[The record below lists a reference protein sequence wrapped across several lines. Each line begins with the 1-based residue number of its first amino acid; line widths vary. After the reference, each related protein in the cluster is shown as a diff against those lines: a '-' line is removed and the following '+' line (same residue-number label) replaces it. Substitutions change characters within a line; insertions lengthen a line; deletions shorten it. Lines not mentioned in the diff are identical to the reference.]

1 METVRENRASFRFEH
16 SHVAWS
22 FTQDLGSDIYIGNY
36 TTIGQVDNP
45 VSRGQSPTSPV
56 KFGNN
61 VSIGNCCSIS
71 EGVALGDNV
80 KIGNNVVIRS
90 GVTISKGCV
99 IGHGTV
105 FEGDAFVGEQT
116 LIHAQCHITKGVKIG
131 KRVFIAP
138 YFVGANDPRCLRREL
153 YANNPCFEPEPYI
166 IEDGARIGI
175 GVILLPNVVIG
186 KNAQVGAGS
195 IVTHNVEPATLV
207 MGTPARVYR
216 QIPEKEWAVK

>member
-1 METVRENRASFRFEH
+1 METLRENKASFRFEH

-22 FTQDLGSDIYIGNY
+22 YTQNLGDNVYIGNY

-45 VSRGQSPTSPV
+45 NAKSPSPSKPV

-71 EGVALGDNV
+71 EGVELGDKV

-90 GVTISKGCV
+90 GVIINKYCV

-105 FEGDAFVGEQT
+105 FEGNAIVGENT

-131 KRVFIAP
+131 NKVFIAP
-138 YFVGANDPRCLRREL
+138 YFVGANDPRCLRRDLLDE
-153 YANNPCFEPEPYI
+153 NPDFEPEGYI

-175 GVILLPNVVIG
+175 GAVILPNVIIG

-195 IVTHNVEPATLV
+195 LVTHNVEPGTLV
-207 MGTPARVYR
+207 MGIPAKLVRN
-216 QIPEKEWAVK
+216 ISKEEWAVK

>member
-1 METVRENRASFRFEH
+1 MEALRGHKASFRFEH
-16 SHVAWS
+16 SNVTWS
-22 FTQDLGSDIYIGNY
+22 FVHGLQDSVYIGNY

-45 VSRGQSPTSPV
+45 SHKSPSPSIPV

-71 EGVALGDNV
+71 EGVTFGDNV

-90 GVTISKGCV
+90 DVTIARDCV

-105 FEGDAFVGEQT
+105 FEGNATVDENT

-131 KRVFIAP
+131 KKVFIAP
-138 YFVGANDPRCLRREL
+138 YFVGANDPLCLRRDLL
-153 YANNPCFEPEPYI
+153 YDNPNFESEGYI

-175 GVILLPNVVIG
+175 GAIVLPNVTIG
-186 KNAQVGAGS
+186 RNAQVGAGWV
-195 IVTHNVEPATLV
+195 VTHNVDPGTLV
-207 MGTPARVYR
+207 MGIPAKLIRN
-216 QIPEKEWAVK
+216 ISKEEWVV